1 MRNKHN
7 QLRDPIGARIVKA
20 CDGIGQMITK
30 NGKAVISL
38 FLLECLLLCSIACQ
52 KEPKPDQKLW
62 ALATTGILTECN
74 GEYHDI
80 LSGVENT
87 EENITK
93 HKGLLSEFWGI
104 KCREDLLFVLEWTE
118 QVGNRK
124 RFDQMGQYM
133 RTVSE
138 EQLKAMLKQLPE
150 EDRSSWDA
158 VRRYWATL
166 GKKSLL
172 GWDFCRY
179 IHLCRKGYLLG
190 YLSEGEAW
198 SLIMPKARILQQ
210 TFDSWRDLGENYLVG
225 REFWSLARTK
235 ASGWFYFQAFKNLL
249 EDPDS
254 PWNKIPW
261 DLDLE

>member
-1 MRNKHN
+1 MALLEHITV
-7 QLRDPIGARIVKA
+7 RDKRAA
-20 CDGIGQMITK
+20 F
-30 NGKAVISL
+30 ISL
-38 FLLECLLLCSIACQ
+38 LLLYLLLGSSVCQ
-52 KEPKPDQKLW
+52 NEPKPDQKFW

-80 LSGVENT
+80 LSGVEHT
-87 EENITK
+87 EENTK
-93 HKGLLSEFWGI
+93 KHRALLSEYWGI

-118 QVGNRK
+118 QVGHRK

-138 EQLKAMLKQLPE
+138 EQLQAMLKQLPD
-150 EDRSSWDA
+150 EDKSSWDA

-190 YLSEGEAW
+190 YLNENEAW
-198 SLIMPKARILQQ
+198 NLIMPKARILQQ
-210 TFDSWRDLGENYLVG
+210 TFDSWRDLGENYLIG

-235 ASGWFYFQAFKNLL
+235 ASGWFYYQAFKKLL
-249 EDPDS
+249 EDLDS
-254 PWNKIPW
+254 PWNAIPW
-261 DLDLE
+261 NLDLD